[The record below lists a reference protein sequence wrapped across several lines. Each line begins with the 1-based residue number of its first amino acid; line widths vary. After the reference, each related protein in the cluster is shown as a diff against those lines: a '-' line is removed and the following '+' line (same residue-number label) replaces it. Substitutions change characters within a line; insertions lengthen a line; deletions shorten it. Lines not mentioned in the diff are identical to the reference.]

1 MKIKHLLL
9 PSILLLLLLLTS
21 CQYEEIVPPG
31 HFSSTQDTLV
41 LSSTKVRGNGIFMIG
56 AGSFSFRDTTDEVI
70 QEWLDYPIQYPDGVD
85 SLKVGFSLITF
96 SPFRYRGEAVDT
108 FSGYNKDKS
117 NTIVA
122 MSGKLAGEEIYVFD
136 QNNNQDL
143 RDDSIRTLNELQWK
157 PTENIIH
164 CEYIVEKDGE
174 ERIDT
179 SWFHIGKLRGTPWS
193 YTSQHMVSNLVIDDY
208 EYQIGVVDANSS
220 SFDFSR
226 PQIAILAEGE
236 MERDTLLLR
245 DYISKDEYLKLGEF
259 YYKFEDFY
267 NGDGTIVLVRDPDFD
282 KKVGVQIDAL
292 APDFEFVSLGL
303 DTFSNNDFDKDFLL
317 ICNFSGYTRR
327 SYDVFENLVAA
338 DINNLSI
345 VGLESGLNVD
355 LGGVTLDVEDP
366 FNEDMY
372 KKYRNW
378 YSSYDSY
385 LIDKEGRIVD
395 KFSIFDWEDHLKD
408 FIDPALFKN

>member
-1 MKIKHLLL
+1 MKIKHFLFSSTLLL
-9 PSILLLLLLLTS
+9 FLLAS
-21 CQYEEIVPPG
+21 CQQEEPVPPG

-41 LSSTKVRGNGIFMIG
+41 LSSTKVRGNGLFMIG
-56 AGSFSFRDTTDEVI
+56 AGRFPFRDTTDEII
-70 QEWLDYPIQYPDGVD
+70 QDWLDYPVQYPEGID

-96 SPFRYRGEAVDT
+96 SPLRYLGEAADT
-108 FSGYNKDKS
+108 SSGYNKDKS

-122 MSGKLAGEEIYVFD
+122 MSGKLAGEEVYVFD
-136 QNNNQDL
+136 QNNNEDL
-143 RDDSIRTLNELQWK
+143 RDDSIRTLNDLQWK
-157 PTENIIH
+157 PRENIIR
-164 CEYIVEKDGE
+164 CEYIVEKNGE
-174 ERIDT
+174 ERLDS

-193 YTSQHMVSNLVIDDY
+193 YTSQHAVSTLFIDDY

-220 SFDFSR
+220 SFDFLR
-226 PQIAILAEGE
+226 PQIAIFAEGE
-236 MERDTLLLR
+236 VDRDTLLLR
-245 DYISKDEYLKLGEF
+245 DYISIDEYLKLGEF

-267 NGDGTIVLVRDPDFD
+267 NGDGTIVLIRDPDFD

-317 ICNFSGYTRR
+317 ICNFSGCTRR
-327 SYDVFENLVAA
+327 SYDVFKDLVEADIENLSV
-338 DINNLSI
+338 
-345 VGLESGLNVD
+345 VGIESGLNVD

-385 LIDKEGRIVD
+385 LIDREGRIVD

-408 FIDPALFKN
+408 YIDPALFKN

>member
-9 PSILLLLLLLTS
+9 PSILLLLLLAS
-21 CQYEEIVPPG
+21 CQSEEPVPPG

-41 LSSTKVRGNGIFMIG
+41 LSSTKVRGNGLFMIG
-56 AGSFSFRDTTDEVI
+56 AGRFPFRDTTDEVI

-96 SPFRYRGEAVDT
+96 NPFRYLGEAVDT

-122 MSGKLAGEEIYVFD
+122 MSGKLAGEEIYIFD
-136 QNNNQDL
+136 QNHNQDL

-157 PTENIIH
+157 PSENIIR
-164 CEYIVEKDGE
+164 CEYTVEKNGE
-174 ERIDT
+174 EQIDS

-193 YTSQHMVSNLVIDDY
+193 YTSQHALSTLFIDDY

-220 SFDFSR
+220 SFDFFR
-226 PQIAILAEGE
+226 PQIAILTDGE
-236 MERDTLLLR
+236 VDRDTLLLR
-245 DYISKDEYLKLGEF
+245 DYISKDEYLKLGAF

-282 KKVGVQIDAL
+282 QKVGVQIDAL

-303 DTFSNNDFDKDFLL
+303 DTFSKGDFDKDFLL
-317 ICNFSGYTRR
+317 IANFSGCTRR
-327 SYDVFENLVAA
+327 SYDVFEGLVAA
-338 DINNLSI
+338 DIDNLSI
-345 VGLESGLNVD
+345 VGLESGLSVD
-355 LGGVTLDVEDP
+355 LGGITLDVEDP
-366 FNEDMY
+366 FNEDIY

-408 FIDPALFKN
+408 YIDPQLFKN